1 MRILASSLIGE
12 EGKGF
17 CYILSAINA
26 ERILIAAECIGDAK
40 WFIERA
46 SGYSSERSVFGWP
59 ISQNQGIDASGINP
73 FT

>member
-1 MRILASSLIGE
+1 MLITASSLIGE

-17 CYILSAINA
+17 CHILSVVNA